1 MQQELTCV
9 KESIGKLFSLSQG
22 ALDNLE
28 VCRVRKEVADRLV
41 WRSLVQGLIGRGGV
55 AVDCSSIAAHDD
67 GFSVVGPLEVFVTL
81 QLGYIRLGREPAFIS
96 SFVLIFG
103 KKCESPRWR
112 FDAAD
117 G

>member
-9 KESIGKLFSLSQG
+9 KESIGKLFSLSQS

-41 WRSLVQGLIGRGGV
+41 WRSLVQGLIGRGGI

-67 GFSVVGPLEVFVTL
+67 GFSVVG
-81 QLGYIRLGREPAFIS
+81 RLK
-96 SFVLIFG
+96 VLRNASIG
-103 KKCESPRWR
+103 L
-112 FDAAD
+112 
-117 G
+117 